1 MGKTARLNRKG
12 AGRDPGGFVALPWSV
27 LDSSAYQSLSHP
39 ARSLLMELA
48 RQYVRD
54 NNGRLLCSMA
64 YLGPRGWSSNDVITR
79 ALRELV
85 AAGFVHQTVQGH
97 RPSKASWYAITWQ
110 TLDRHT
116 GYDAGAV
123 EGFQRSAYR
132 HLQQDS
138 APRTAPSRGV
148 GMALSAPSGGA
159 VKIAPLTPRD
169 GAEGGS
175 TAPSRG
181 VGRGSTAPS
190 GGAVEGVFDRSST
203 PSDGDHLE
211 KPSVGSFGAGGSG
224 AGESSDAQ
232 AIATLAELW
241 GRIGCRSVWRT
252 IRAAPTPA
260 PAANRSQQ
268 RKAARR
274 SDRVAAG
281 RKAMQEA
288 MVRGGAQVVGVM
300 DARAACAPQSA
311 ASGDGWTRDRG
322 DVNEPE
328 PWADW

>member
-203 PSDGDHLE
+203 PSHGDHLE

-224 AGESSDAQ
+224 AGEPSDAQ

-241 GRIGCRSVWRT
+241 ERIGCRSVWRT
-252 IRAAPTPA
+252 IRPAPA
-260 PAANRSQQ
+260 PAARRPQQ
-268 RKAARR
+268 RKTARS
-274 SDRVAAG
+274 SDRVDAG
-281 RKAMQEA
+281 RRAMQQA
-288 MVRGGAQVVGVM
+288 VLRGGARAVNATVGRVGTPPQG
-300 DARAACAPQSA
+300 AAD
-311 ASGDGWTRDRG
+311 GDGWTRDREG
-322 DVNEPE
+322 LNEPE
-328 PWADW
+328 PWVDW

>member
-97 RPSKASWYAITWQ
+97 RPNKAGWYAITWQ
-110 TLDRHT
+110 TLDRHA

-123 EGFQRSAYR
+123 EGFQRSAYQ

-138 APRTAPSRGV
+138 APR
-148 GMALSAPSGGA
+148 
-159 VKIAPLTPRD
+159 
-169 GAEGGS
+169 

-190 GGAVEGVFDRSST
+190 GGAVEGVFPRSST

-211 KPSVGSFGAGGSG
+211 KPSVGSFGVGGSG

-281 RKAMQEA
+281 RKAMREA
-288 MVRGGAQVVGVM
+288 MERGGAQVVGVM
-300 DARAACAPQSA
+300 DARDACAPQGA

>member
-97 RPSKASWYAITWQ
+97 RPNKAGWYAITWQ
-110 TLDRHT
+110 TLDRHA

-123 EGFQRSAYR
+123 EGFQRSAYQ

-138 APRTAPSRGV
+138 APR
-148 GMALSAPSGGA
+148 
-159 VKIAPLTPRD
+159 
-169 GAEGGS
+169 

-190 GGAVEGVFDRSST
+190 GGAVEGVFPRSST

-232 AIATLAELW
+232 AIATTAELW
-241 GRIGCRSVWRT
+241 RRIGCRSVWRT

-300 DARAACAPQSA
+300 DARAACAPQGA

>member
-97 RPSKASWYAITWQ
+97 RPNKAGWYAITWQ
-110 TLDRHT
+110 TLDRHA

-123 EGFQRSAYR
+123 EGFQRSAYQ

-138 APRTAPSRGV
+138 APR
-148 GMALSAPSGGA
+148 
-159 VKIAPLTPRD
+159 
-169 GAEGGS
+169 

-190 GGAVEGVFDRSST
+190 GGAVEGVFPRSST

-241 GRIGCRSVWRT
+241 GRIGCHSVWRT
-252 IRAAPTPA
+252 IRAAPAPV

>member
-1 MGKTARLNRKG
+1 M
-12 AGRDPGGFVALPWSV
+12 GRDYKRSKVDSGRESGGFIALPWV
-27 LDSSAYQSLSHP
+27 VMDSPAYQALSHP
-39 ARSLLMELA
+39 ARSMLMEFA
-48 RQYVRD
+48 RQASRD
-54 NNGRLLCSMA
+54 NNGRLLCSRA
-64 YLGPRGWSSNDVITR
+64 YLGARGWRSADVIQR
-79 ALRELV
+79 AKDELI
-85 AAGFVHQTVQGH
+85 AAGFIFQTVMGA
-97 RPSKASWYAITWQ
+97 RPNKASWFAVAWRK
-110 TLDRHT
+110 LDRHP
-116 GYDAGAV
+116 GYDAGAI
-123 EGFQRSAYR
+123 ESFKRGAYR
-132 HLQQDS
+132 QPHQGAASPLVPSHGTESQPPVPSHGTIRGQKH
-138 APRTAPSRGV
+138 PRSV
-148 GMALSAPSGGA
+148 
-159 VKIAPLTPRD
+159 
-169 GAEGGS
+169 
-175 TAPSRG
+175 
-181 VGRGSTAPS
+181 
-190 GGAVEGVFDRSST
+190 
-203 PSDGDHLE
+203 PSDGHHLE

-232 AIATLAELW
+232 AIAAIAELW

-300 DARAACAPQSA
+300 DARAACAPQGA

>member
-97 RPSKASWYAITWQ
+97 RPNKAGWYAITWQ
-110 TLDRHT
+110 TLDRHA

-123 EGFQRSAYR
+123 EGFHRSAYQ

-138 APRTAPSRGV
+138 APR
-148 GMALSAPSGGA
+148 
-159 VKIAPLTPRD
+159 
-169 GAEGGS
+169 

-211 KPSVGSFGAGGSG
+211 KPSVGSFGVGGSG

-241 GRIGCRSVWRT
+241 GRIGCHSVWRT
-252 IRAAPTPA
+252 IRAAPAPA

-300 DARAACAPQSA
+300 DARAACAPQGA